1 MQGAEASQG
10 PGWWQATD
18 GRWYPPEAQPGNA
31 PTTPLDAGGAGW
43 PGGPPIPTAA
53 GGIEGEGFF
62 KRLFDVSMTSFVT
75 PSIIKL
81 LFVLA
86 IIGMS
91 IVSVIVLVGGFATID
106 EDGVILVIL
115 APIMWLLGI
124 IYWRVILELVIVVF
138 RIERNTR
145 NDR

>member
-18 GRWYPPEAQPGNA
+18 GRWYPPEAQPGGA
-31 PTTPLDAGGAGW
+31 PTTPLATGGPGW
-43 PGGPPIPTAA
+43 PGGPPGLTAS
-53 GGIEGEGFF
+53 GGVEGEGFF

-86 IIGMS
+86 IIGVS
-91 IVSVIVLVGGFATID
+91 IVSVIVLVSGFATID

>member
-1 MQGAEASQG
+1 
-10 PGWWQATD
+10 
-18 GRWYPPEAQPGNA
+18 
-31 PTTPLDAGGAGW
+31 
-43 PGGPPIPTAA
+43 
-53 GGIEGEGFF
+53 
-62 KRLFDVSMTSFVT
+62 MTSFVT

-86 IIGMS
+86 IIGVS
-91 IVSVIVLVGGFATID
+91 IVSVIVLVSGFATID